1 MKNSSFYKNHFY
13 NSTLYAGNRF
23 HNYTSHDESTTFV
36 NDHSSQR
43 QMKLKNSALVKSLN
57 KKNQPNQNRAGS
69 NPAPSK
75 PTVHHTSKKKD
86 QQTKHQ
92 SKSQTKAST
101 NAFQEQTQEL
111 LERNF
116 KQMKSLQKAE
126 NPITVSEATF
136 TFTPTLLLP
145 SEQATQAQSRVLEEL
160 DNMIQKDSDIRRSM
174 ITSSSQTPVTI
185 NQHQT
190 VIAVTSSNK
199 FDVLAED
206 EMIDDEESTMKRA
219 AFSLQPASFQLPERR
234 TQVFDQT
241 PSMNHFSS
249 SPASFSLP
257 TLPSMAIP
265 LEEPL
270 GDDVDPDL

>member
-1 MKNSSFYKNHFY
+1 
-13 NSTLYAGNRF
+13 
-23 HNYTSHDESTTFV
+23 
-36 NDHSSQR
+36 
-43 QMKLKNSALVKSLN
+43 MKLKNSALVKSLN
-57 KKNQPNQNRAGS
+57 KKNQPNQNRGGS

-101 NAFQEQTQEL
+101 NAFQELTQEL

-145 SEQATQAQSRVLEEL
+145 SEQAIQAQSRVLEEL

-174 ITSSSQTPVTI
+174 ITSSTPNPTTTT
-185 NQHQT
+185 NQHQP
-190 VIAVTSSNK
+190 IIPLTSSNK

-206 EMIDDEESTMKRA
+206 EMIDEEDSTMKRA

-234 TQVFDQT
+234 TQVFDHT
-241 PSMNHFSS
+241 PSMTHFSS
-249 SPASFSLP
+249 STASFSLP
-257 TLPSMAIP
+257 TLPSMTIP